1 MVNRS
6 TMVRISKHFLV
17 GGLLAALTL
26 PPGSTEAA
34 TPPRGTISN
43 GSISWNFGPVIAETA
58 VDLGVPDK
66 CPPVVCDNY
75 DLTVELPLPAAIFYQ
90 TMTARL
96 TFKYT
101 WSSILPTDLDIFA
114 IRPGGDRHGPG
125 SPNTTSTGP
134 GEEDLTIDDPAQGV
148 WHIRSAAST
157 ALLPTA
163 AHVVATLAISPR
175 PNPPPAYACTG
186 TLLLPGVPEPSVGRN
201 PTSVT
206 AGDFNGDG
214 KLDLAVTNEGSN
226 NVSVLLGNGDGT
238 FRAAADYSVGALPFS
253 VTAGDFNGDGKL
265 DLAVANEGS
274 NNVSVLLGNG
284 DGTFRAAADYSVG
297 AQPFSVTAGDFNG
310 DGKPDL
316 AVANAGSNNVSVLL
330 GNGDGTFQ
338 AAVSYAVGSGP
349 VSLVSGDFNGDGKF
363 DLAAANESGNNVSV
377 LLGNGDGTFPSPASY
392 GAGLQPWSVTSADFN
407 GDGKPDLAVVN
418 NGSYTVSVLLGNGDG
433 TFQAAVSYSV
443 GSALPVSVTSGDF
456 NGDGKLDLA
465 VALQATDRVSVL
477 LGNGDGTFQAAVPY
491 AVGSGPLSVASGD
504 FNGDGNLDLATA
516 NRTNVSVLLG
526 NGDGTFQPAVGYG
539 TESSRRSVT
548 IADFNG
554 DGKLDLALAGGTNPG
569 TNDNSV
575 NVLLGN
581 GDGTFQAAV
590 SYHHTGSVPF
600 SVTSGDFNG
609 DGKLD
614 LVTANAFWGPPPPE
628 GSNSVSVLLGNGDG
642 TFQAAVNYATG
653 SSPLSVMSGDFNG
666 DGKLDLVTANAGS
679 SNVSILLDTG
689 CLP

>member
-34 TPPRGTISN
+34 TPPSGTISN

-114 IRPGGDRHGPG
+114 IGPGGDRHGPG

-148 WHIRSAAST
+148 WHIRSVAST

-175 PNPPPAYACTG
+175 PNPACTG

-214 KLDLAVTNEGSN
+214 KLDLAVTNSGSYSVSVLLGNGDGTFRAAANYGVGFLPLSVTSGDFNGDGKPDLAVANQGSN

-238 FRAAADYSVGALPFS
+238 FQTAVSYSVGSHPVS
-253 VTAGDFNGDGKL
+253 GTRGYFNGDGKPA
-265 DLAVANEGS
+265 LAVATPGS
-274 NNVSVLLGNG
+274 NNVRILLGNG
-284 DGTFRAAADYSVG
+284 DGTFQAAVSYGVG
-297 AQPFSVTAGDFNG
+297 YPTSVTAGDFNG

-316 AVANAGSNNVSVLL
+316 AVTNPGSNNVSILL

-338 AAVSYAVGSGP
+338 AATSYLAGSNP
-349 VSLVSGDFNGDGKF
+349 VSV
-363 DLAAANESGNNVSV
+363 V
-377 LLGNGDGTFPSPASY
+377 
-392 GAGLQPWSVTSADFN
+392 SADFN
-407 GDGKPDLAVVN
+407 GDGKPDIAVVN
-418 NGSYTVSVLLGNGDG
+418 SGSNTVSV
-433 TFQAAVSYSV
+433 
-443 GSALPVSVTSGDF
+443 
-456 NGDGKLDLA
+456 
-465 VALQATDRVSVL
+465 
-477 LGNGDGTFQAAVPY
+477 
-491 AVGSGPLSVASGD
+491 
-504 FNGDGNLDLATA
+504 
-516 NRTNVSVLLG
+516 
-526 NGDGTFQPAVGYG
+526 
-539 TESSRRSVT
+539 
-548 IADFNG
+548 
-554 DGKLDLALAGGTNPG
+554 
-569 TNDNSV
+569 
-575 NVLLGN
+575 
-581 GDGTFQAAV
+581 
-590 SYHHTGSVPF
+590 
-600 SVTSGDFNG
+600 
-609 DGKLD
+609 
-614 LVTANAFWGPPPPE
+614 
-628 GSNSVSVLLGNGDG
+628 
-642 TFQAAVNYATG
+642 
-653 SSPLSVMSGDFNG
+653 
-666 DGKLDLVTANAGS
+666 
-679 SNVSILLDTG
+679 
-689 CLP
+689 

>member
-101 WSSILPTDLDIFA
+101 WSSRLPTDLDIFA
-114 IRPGGDRHGPG
+114 IGPGGDRHGPG

-238 FRAAADYSVGALPFS
+238 FQAAVSYPAGSGPVS
-253 VTAGDFNGDGKL
+253 VTSGDFNGDGKADLVVANPGAGSNSVSVLLGNGDGTFQAAVSYPAGSVPFSVTSGDFNGDGML
-265 DLAVANEGS
+265 DLAVTNEGS

-338 AAVSYAVGSGP
+338 AAVSYGVGSSP
-349 VSLVSGDFNGDGKF
+349 VSLVSGDFNGDGKL

-418 NGSYTVSVLLGNGDG
+418 NGSYTVS
-433 TFQAAVSYSV
+433 
-443 GSALPVSVTSGDF
+443 
-456 NGDGKLDLA
+456 
-465 VALQATDRVSVL
+465 
-477 LGNGDGTFQAAVPY
+477 
-491 AVGSGPLSVASGD
+491 
-504 FNGDGNLDLATA
+504 
-516 NRTNVSVLLG
+516 
-526 NGDGTFQPAVGYG
+526 
-539 TESSRRSVT
+539 
-548 IADFNG
+548 
-554 DGKLDLALAGGTNPG
+554 
-569 TNDNSV
+569 
-575 NVLLGN
+575 
-581 GDGTFQAAV
+581 
-590 SYHHTGSVPF
+590 
-600 SVTSGDFNG
+600 
-609 DGKLD
+609 
-614 LVTANAFWGPPPPE
+614 
-628 GSNSVSVLLGNGDG
+628 
-642 TFQAAVNYATG
+642 
-653 SSPLSVMSGDFNG
+653 
-666 DGKLDLVTANAGS
+666 
-679 SNVSILLDTG
+679 
-689 CLP
+689 